1 MGVFSRPNM
10 KCLALLFV
18 VAASSA
24 KSYKEGGKQD
34 GGLYFDDG
42 EVMLACTAGT
52 AMGAR
57 LSSAMDSCM
66 NETGVEGVEIVGEM
80 AAAGRKKKT
89 CRGRRCQKNKKCP
102 TAEMIM
108 QTIKKGR
115 KVNFCI
121 LQKLGWMD
129 SDMKAVMDV
138 MKEDMMSL
146 PTEVSDK
153 ISKEKM
159 TECADKIMDKM
170 SNRYKNKKCSK
181 KFSDADREKLANLGL
196 KTAQNK
202 CFQKQFTKSCQTFVR
217 KEIYEFYE
225 AKMTA
230 TSS

>member
-1 MGVFSRPNM
+1 M
-10 KCLALLFV
+10 
-18 VAASSA
+18 
-24 KSYKEGGKQD
+24 
-34 GGLYFDDG
+34 
-42 EVMLACTAGT
+42 T
-52 AMGAR
+52 
-57 LSSAMDSCM
+57 
-66 NETGVEGVEIVGEM
+66 
-80 AAAGRKKKT
+80 AAGRKKKT

-108 QTIKKGR
+108 QKIKEER

-129 SDMKAVMDV
+129 ADMNAVMN
-138 MKEDMMSL
+138 EDMMSL
-146 PTEVSDK
+146 PTEVSAK
-153 ISKEKM
+153 ISKDKM

-170 SNRYKNKKCSK
+170 TKRYKNKNKKCK
-181 KFSDADREKLANLGL
+181 KFSDADSEKLVDLGL

-202 CFQKQFTKSCQTFVR
+202 CFQKQFTKSCQMFVK

>member
-10 KCLALLFV
+10 KCLALLFI

-34 GGLYFDDG
+34 GGLYFDEG

-52 AMGAR
+52 AMGAK

-66 NETGVEGVEIVGEM
+66 NETRVE
-80 AAAGRKKKT
+80 A
-89 CRGRRCQKNKKCP
+89 
-102 TAEMIM
+102 AEMIM
-108 QTIKKGR
+108 QKIKEER

-129 SDMKAVMDV
+129 ADMSAVMDV

-153 ISKEKM
+153 ISKDKM

-170 SNRYKNKKCSK
+170 SKRHKNKKCSK
-181 KFSDADREKLANLGL
+181 KFSDADREKLIDLGL

-202 CFQKQFTKSCQTFVR
+202 CFQKQFTKSCQMFVR
-217 KEIYEFYE
+217 KEIYQFY
-225 AKMTA
+225 
-230 TSS
+230 